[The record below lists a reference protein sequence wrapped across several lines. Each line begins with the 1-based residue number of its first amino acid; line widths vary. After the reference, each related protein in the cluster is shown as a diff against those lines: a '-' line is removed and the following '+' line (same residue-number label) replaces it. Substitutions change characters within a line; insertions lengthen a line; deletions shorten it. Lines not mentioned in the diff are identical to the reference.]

1 MRSFSQFVASALM
14 ASTLVQANTVK
25 FVSQD
30 AIDRTIVF
38 TANAGL
44 QEISDLS
51 VPGNAEV
58 TQEFPTGWIG
68 NGYSVSAGTDRS
80 VVGMLAE
87 FTFQGWGDM
96 VFFDVSAIVNQTDTN
111 GVKQLY
117 PMSQAKVN
125 VEALTTFSGCTVYP
139 CNTVYWHP
147 DDVQTVT
154 TTETDFVCTLGGS
167 LSNESQNTTRK
178 LVSRNHVLGKH

>member
-1 MRSFSQFVASALM
+1 MRFFSQLAASALM

-30 AIDRTIVF
+30 SISRTIVF
-38 TANAGL
+38 TGS
-44 QEISDLS
+44 QEIPDLS
-51 VPGNAEV
+51 VPGNASV
-58 TQEFPTGWIG
+58 TQVFPTGWIG
-68 NGYSVSAGTDRS
+68 NGYSVSAGTDRG

-87 FTFQGWGDM
+87 FTFQGWSDLNY
-96 VFFDVSAIVNQTDTN
+96 FDVSAIVNSTDTN

-117 PMSQAKVN
+117 PVSQASVKT
-125 VEALTTFSGCTVYP
+125 EALTTFSGCTVYP

-154 TTETDFVCTLGGS
+154 TTETDFICTLGGS
-167 LSNESQNTTRK
+167 LAVESRDTGRE
-178 LVSRNHVLGKH
+178 LVSRNYVLGKH